1 MPDKPNKE
9 EILALMEAY
18 EGNTLEKIINID
30 VKSIPMIYH
39 LEGVV
44 WFNEE
49 EGIAKIPCENDEEGR
64 PSVTEEFGFIVELP
78 TLFASSGEI
87 ETFGALIF
95 EHDDDDVCEIIE
107 KITTR
112 IGAKQLKSLPRK
124 SQKKVILTDPAE
136 KISSNSGKRLIIFPE
151 KMVWRDG
158 VQAHNSLPNK
168 SQSTLY
174 DTEGDELATGEKIES
189 IKNRSAMYFNGK
201 LVNMLFICGP
211 SEQYD
216 VAPQINAETDG

>member
-1 MPDKPNKE
+1 MPNKPNKQQ
-9 EILALMEAY
+9 ILEKMESY
-18 EGNTLEKIINID
+18 EGNTLEKILEIDIN
-30 VKSIPMIYH
+30 SIPMTYH

-49 EGIAKIPCENDEEGR
+49 EGIAKIPCTSDEEGNQ
-64 PSVTEEFGFIVELP
+64 SITEEFGFVVELP
-78 TLFASSGEI
+78 TLFAASGEI

-95 EHDDDDVCEIIE
+95 NSDGGEECEIIE

-124 SQKKVILTDPAE
+124 SPKKLISADPAE

-151 KMVWRDG
+151 KMVWREG
-158 VQAHNSLPNK
+158 VREYNSLSNT

-174 DTEGDELATGEKIES
+174 DADGEELSMENKITS
-189 IKNRSAMYFNGK
+189 IKRKSAMYFNGK
-201 LVNMLFICGP
+201 VVKMLFICGP
-211 SEQYD
+211 DQQYG
-216 VAPQINAETDG
+216 VTPQIDEGDE